1 MDTRR
6 NPFRKTFL
14 ILPLAPLFLFLFF
27 SLLPACGGGGGT
39 ASIHIPKTYFV
50 APSSAGGS
58 DLQAGT
64 ADAPFATITHA
75 LDAAQAGDTIQVAQG
90 TYRPGSTTGLPTDP
104 GETFPLRVKEG
115 VSLQGEPNGTQ
126 GTVIQGS
133 GPYTSGTAGA
143 FKAAVQLAQG
153 ASISRLIIRSDDV
166 GLVAEGVN
174 GSVGNSQFI
183 NNPTAGI
190 LLIASNL
197 TVSNNTLSGSA
208 LGIKSMSGDSSRIE
222 QNAIQGNTGNP
233 GIGVLISNA
242 GPALR
247 QNLITNN
254 PAGGV
259 VIEGSSTPDLGGGGR
274 SDGGNILSCNNAG
287 DLINQGNGLIFAQNN
302 RWDHPTPDGIDA
314 VNNGSGSIDTAGA
327 TTTSPS
333 CG

>member
-1 MDTRR
+1 M
-6 NPFRKTFL
+6 
-14 ILPLAPLFLFLFF
+14 
-27 SLLPACGGGGGT
+27 
-39 ASIHIPKTYFV
+39 
-50 APSSAGGS
+50 
-58 DLQAGT
+58 
-64 ADAPFATITHA
+64 
-75 LDAAQAGDTIQVAQG
+75 
-90 TYRPGSTTGLPTDP
+90 
-104 GETFPLRVKEG
+104 
-115 VSLQGEPNGTQ
+115 
-126 GTVIQGS
+126 IQGS

-287 DLINQGNGLIFAQNN
+287 DLINQGNGIIFAQNN
-302 RWDHPTPDGIDA
+302 RWDHPSPDGIDA